1 MPAVGYAEPDT
12 RAFIIENRAALERE
26 IAVGSGESLYE
37 LSIVAGCQNL
47 GAVQRELHEH
57 REEIFTSSATDD
69 ERIADGILNVLTT
82 RPELRCVDLEL
93 DRNRVFAAGRRSV
106 SGGPEPGTPPRLP

>member
-12 RAFIIENRAALERE
+12 RAFILQHRPALERE

-47 GAVQRELHEH
+47 DAVQRELHEH
-57 REEIFTSSATDD
+57 REQIFASNRTDD
-69 ERIADGILNVLTT
+69 NRAADGILSVLTT
-82 RPELRCVDLEL
+82 HPELRCVDLEL
-93 DRNRVFAAGRRSV
+93 DHDRVFAAGRRSI
-106 SGGPEPGTPPRLP
+106 SGVPEPGTAPRMR